1 MKGEIYTW
9 KSMKT
14 DSLFEPTSKWPLEEL
29 QPSFFTPAARLTVA
43 LLSGSCR
50 FETHAT

>member
-14 DSLFEPTSKWPLEEL
+14 DSVLEPTSKWPLEEV
-29 QPSFFTPAARLTVA
+29 Q
-43 LLSGSCR
+43 LLLLI
-50 FETHAT
+50 